1 LQLIL
6 LELFEV
12 KLKKILLLFLLLSAS
27 WAIAAEKSMIT
38 LPTTPVTGNPLGVGS
53 DQMVVP
59 ISILN
64 GRELSLK
71 RESTLAETLN
81 SVPGVSNSSF
91 GPSVGRPM
99 IRGMDSDRI
108 RILQNGVNSID
119 ASNLS
124 FDHAVAIDPLIIEQI
139 DVIRGPATL
148 LYGGGAVGG
157 VINAIDHRI
166 PKEKLQGI
174 TGRGEIRY
182 GGANLEHSQ
191 AAVIDVGTG
200 NFVMHLDAYHRDG
213 KNYRIPG
220 NAVSNR
226 LQSTETWNPE
236 INKIGDT
243 DVYEGDFTSYST
255 DHGRRRLL
263 NSQSETK
270 GGAIGASMIFDKGFA
285 GFSYAK
291 HQSVYGSV
299 KEPGVH
305 LDMDRDRYDFS
316 SELKDLNTFF
326 DRAKFK
332 VAYTDYQHHEKEGS
346 EIHTTFKNAVTDG
359 TFELGHKPIAGLQGV
374 LGMQFDHGKFNAI
387 GHEAFVPNSRTN
399 SQSVYIYEEL
409 PLDQHKVT
417 FGLRH
422 GKHDVASQGGGEFED
437 GEYHFGDPATKKFNT
452 NNAAIGGLYAL
463 NDQWSL
469 TGNISH
475 NERAPTYFE
484 LFANGLHKAT
494 GVYEEGQVDLKK
506 EKSNGIDGQIRW
518 KSGQDSLTFG
528 AYFNRFSNFIGLLS
542 TNDEK
547 RVHHEH
553 DDDEHYITYKK
564 SRFTGIRAEFKGI
577 ELEGKTMLTDY
588 LQFNLRADY
597 VDAKDKTNGGYVPR
611 ISPLKLGAG
620 LKYEFDSFGARL
632 DVLHAF
638 RQDRVATNY
647 NYIGTKELIT
657 DSYTNVSMMATYKLP
672 TQYNLEAFTRANNL
686 LDEEIREH
694 ASFLKDIAPMGG
706 RSLMIGLRGEF

>member
-1 LQLIL
+1 M
-6 LELFEV
+6 
-12 KLKKILLLFLLLSAS
+12 KLKKLALALFFISVNE
-27 WAIAAEKSMIT
+27 AIAAEKSFIT
-38 LPTTPVTGNPLGVGS
+38 LPVTPITGNPLGVGS
-53 DQMVVP
+53 DQLVVP

-64 GRELSLK
+64 GRELSLR
-71 RESTLAETLN
+71 REGTLAETLN

-91 GPSVGRPM
+91 GPAVGRPM

-166 PKEKLQGI
+166 PKESLQGI
-174 TGRGEIRY
+174 SGRGEIRY

-200 NFVMHLDAYHRDG
+200 NFVMHFDAYHRDG
-213 KNYRIPG
+213 NNYRIPG

-226 LQSTETWNPE
+226 LQSTQTWDPE
-236 INKIGDT
+236 AAGG
-243 DVYEGDFTSYST
+243 EGDYAPYST
-255 DHGRRRLL
+255 NHGRNKLL

-291 HQSVYGSV
+291 HESIYGSV
-299 KEPGVH
+299 KEPAVH
-305 LDMDRDRYDFS
+305 IDMDRDRYDFA

-332 VAYTDYQHHEKEGS
+332 VAYTDYQHHEKQGS

-359 TFELGHKPIAGLQGV
+359 TFELGHKPIAGLQGI
-374 LGMQFDHGKFNAI
+374 LGMQFDHGKFNAL

-399 SQSVYIYEEL
+399 SQSVYVYEEL
-409 PLDQHKVT
+409 PLSQHKMT

-422 GKHDVASQGGGEFED
+422 GKHELESKGGGED
-437 GEYHFGDPATKKFNT
+437 NQFGNPSTKKFNT

-469 TGNISH
+469 TTNITHS
-475 NERAPTYFE
+475 ERAPTYFE
-484 LFANGLHKAT
+484 LFANGVHVAT
-494 GVYEEGQVDLKK
+494 GVYEQGQSGLKK
-506 EKSNGIDGQIRW
+506 EKSNGLDGQIRW
-518 KSGQDSLTFG
+518 KSGQDSLTLG
-528 AYFNRFSNFIGLLS
+528 AYFNRFSNFNGLLS
-542 TNDEK
+542 TNVKIEVDDHDHGED
-547 RVHHEH
+547 HHK
-553 DDDEHYITYKK
+553 HYYI
-564 SRFTGIRAEFKGI
+564 SRFTGIKAEFKGV

-588 LQFNLRADY
+588 LQFNVRGDY

-620 LKYEFDSFGARL
+620 LKYEFDRFGARL

-638 RQDRVATNY
+638 KQDKVETNF
-647 NYIGTKELIT
+647 NYVGTKELVT
-657 DSYTNVSMMATYKLP
+657 DSYTNVSMMATYKIP
-672 TQYNLEAFTRANNL
+672 TQYNLEAFARGNNL

-694 ASFLKDIAPMGG
+694 SGFLKDIAPMGR

>member
-1 LQLIL
+1 M
-6 LELFEV
+6 
-12 KLKKILLLFLLLSAS
+12 KLKKVSLLFLLLLTS
-27 WAIAAEKSMIT
+27 WAIAADRAMLTI
-38 LPTTPVTGNPLGVGS
+38 PTTAVTGNPLGVGS

-81 SVPGVSNSSF
+81 SVPGLSNSSF
-91 GPSVGRPM
+91 GSSVGRPM

-182 GGANLEHSQ
+182 GGANLEQSQ
-191 AAVIDVGTG
+191 AAVIDIGTG

-226 LQSTETWNPE
+226 LQSTAAWNPE
-236 INKIGDT
+236 EENYT
-243 DVYEGDFTSYST
+243 LYST
-255 DHGRRRLL
+255 DHGKRRLL

-359 TFELGHKPIAGLQGV
+359 TFELGHKSIAGLQGV

-399 SQSVYIYEEL
+399 SQSVYVYEEL
-409 PLDQHKVT
+409 PLEKHKVT

-422 GKHDVASQGGGEFED
+422 GKHDVENKGGEGSD
-437 GEYHFGDPATKKFNT
+437 HGNHFSDPTAKKFNT

-494 GVYEEGQVDLKK
+494 GVYEEGQADLKK

-542 TNDEK
+542 TNDPEP
-547 RVHHEH
+547 VHHDEH
-553 DDDEHYITYKK
+553 DGEPEHYTTYKK
-564 SRFTGIRAEFKGI
+564 SRFTGIKAEFKGI

-647 NYIGTKELIT
+647 NYEGNKELIT
-657 DSYTNVSMMATYKLP
+657 DAYTNVSMMATYKLP